1 MRGREYP
8 DTPMVGVGVIV
19 FDNDSRILL
28 IQRGNEPSKGL
39 WALPGGLVELG
50 EETKAA
56 AKREVA
62 EECSIEVEIGDVANV
77 VDLILKDPTDKIR
90 YHYILI
96 DYLATHVAGDIDPQT
111 DVTDARWVREN
122 ELDLYDIPDVTRKV
136 INQSLEKRKE
146 SARYN

>member
-62 EECSIEVEIGDVANV
+62 EECSIEVEIGDVIV
-77 VDLILKDPTDKIR
+77 VKPGQKIPASGS
-90 YHYILI
+90 HSVS
-96 DYLATHVAGDIDPQT
+96 AAGGN
-111 DVTDARWVREN
+111 AWSSGRGR
-122 ELDLYDIPDVTRKV
+122 R
-136 INQSLEKRKE
+136 
-146 SARYN
+146 